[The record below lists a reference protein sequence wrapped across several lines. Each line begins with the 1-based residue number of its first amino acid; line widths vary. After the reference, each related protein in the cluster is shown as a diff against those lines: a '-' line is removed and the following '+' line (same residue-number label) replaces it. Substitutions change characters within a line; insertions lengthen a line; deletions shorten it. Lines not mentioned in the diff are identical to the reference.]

1 MVPRSGELVAHT
13 PPGSSE
19 FRTSGTLRSRREVMT
34 CVDSETTAPASPG
47 AAGMAVD
54 DVPSAIV
61 DALEMDLSPV
71 SSTVP
76 ASVGAVRRIGRA
88 TPHLRRLV
96 LMPQSAGTPRS
107 VQDAID
113 EEGEG
118 ALTSFEGEVASQ
130 HRRRLVGGEGPRVD
144 GVPRPEVFAM
154 SGSDTESN
162 GEAEGSDA
170 EGQDVVAPTEVPSLL
185 NMEPRVRAPLR
196 AFTSLDA
203 VCLTDVFEN
212 RARVMRSVPFVMKA
226 LSDPH

>member
-1 MVPRSGELVAHT
+1 MDSSSDEELLVRPNSGRDVVPRSGELVAHT

-19 FRTSGTLRSRREVMT
+19 FRTSGTLRSRREVLT
-34 CVDSETTAPASPG
+34 CVDSETTAQHGQVQP
-47 AAGMAVD
+47 GMAVD

-71 SSTVP
+71 SLTVP

-88 TPHLRRLV
+88 TPHLRRVV

-130 HRRRLVGGEGPRVD
+130 HRRRLGGGEGPRVD
-144 GVPRPEVFAM
+144 DVPGPEVFAM

-170 EGQDVVAPTEVPSLL
+170 EGQDVCGTNRSSQSFEHGAEGESSVESVHEFGCGVPHGC
-185 NMEPRVRAPLR
+185 V
-196 AFTSLDA
+196 
-203 VCLTDVFEN
+203 
-212 RARVMRSVPFVMKA
+212 
-226 LSDPH
+226 

>member
-1 MVPRSGELVAHT
+1 MKSFWSAPTVDGTWS
-13 PPGSSE
+13 PGVVSWLRIHLQDRQSSE
-19 FRTSGTLRSRREVMT
+19 PVARSRREVLT
-34 CVDSETTAPASPG
+34 CGVDSETTAPASPV

-54 DVPSAIV
+54 DVPSTIV

-76 ASVGAVRRIGRA
+76 ASVGVVRRIGRA
-88 TPHLRRLV
+88 TPHLRRVV
-96 LMPQSAGTPRS
+96 LMAQSAGTPRS
-107 VQDAID
+107 VQDASFD

-118 ALTSFEGEVASQ
+118 ALTSFEGEVD
-130 HRRRLVGGEGPRVD
+130 RRRLVGGEGPRVD
-144 GVPRPEVFAM
+144 DVENPRLEVFAM

-170 EGQDVVAPTEVPSLL
+170 EGQDVVAPTEVPSPL

-203 VCLTDVFEN
+203 VCLTDMCL
-212 RARVMRSVPFVMKA
+212 RTVPE
-226 LSDPH
+226 